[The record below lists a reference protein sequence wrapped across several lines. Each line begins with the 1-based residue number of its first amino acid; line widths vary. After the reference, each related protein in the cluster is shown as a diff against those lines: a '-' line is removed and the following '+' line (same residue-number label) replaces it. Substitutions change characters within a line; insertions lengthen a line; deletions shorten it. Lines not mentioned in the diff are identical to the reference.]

1 MSDASGPGYTAKAE
15 YALPLIHPD
24 AIRTREE
31 FHNALHRLFMAAGV
45 SVPKV
50 AEQADLSRTIVE
62 NAIIGRY
69 LPPAERLIQILLA
82 LGLPPTQIPDWLEA
96 LARARTQDQ
105 QRPASG
111 TTEAE
116 QAARR
121 DLSEAENELT
131 ATDELTLPA
140 LWKVTHARL
149 DYYHQIA
156 TGQARQSFRN
166 AQIAM
171 GVGFVLLV
179 VFAVLALTAQSTPG
193 AIVTGALGATSA
205 AFAAYIGRTFV
216 RSQET
221 AATHLRSYFD
231 QPLEFSRYLAAERL
245 LNSIERLETDQRATI
260 TAEVL
265 RGMLPAQSVNG
276 AEKTTDSS

>member
-1 MSDASGPGYTAKAE
+1 MSDASRRSRALEYERAKALCRPE
-15 YALPLIHPD
+15 EIG
-24 AIRTREE
+24 TRED
-31 FHNALHRLFMAAGV
+31 FHHMLGSLIYASGLSHRELAEKLSMSPAAV
-45 SVPKV
+45 
-50 AEQADLSRTIVE
+50 
-62 NAIIGRY
+62 GRY
-69 LPPAERLIQILLA
+69 LRGTSLPRLEIFPLLLDTLGVPPSQLGEWHQALDRVRRLE
-82 LGLPPTQIPDWLEA
+82 PPPV
-96 LARARTQDQ
+96 
-105 QRPASG
+105 SG
-111 TTEAE
+111 TVEAE
-116 QAARR
+116 KEARR
-121 DLSEAENELT
+121 DLSEAEDELT
-131 ATDELTLPA
+131 AAQELTLPA

-179 VFAVLALTAQSTPG
+179 VFAVLALTAQSTAG
-193 AIVTGALGATSA
+193 AVVTGSLGAVSA

-221 AATHLRSYFD
+221 AAAHLRSYFD

-260 TAEVL
+260 TADVL
-265 RGMLPAQSVNG
+265 RGMLPTRSSNG
-276 AEKTTDSS
+276 ADKPTGEA